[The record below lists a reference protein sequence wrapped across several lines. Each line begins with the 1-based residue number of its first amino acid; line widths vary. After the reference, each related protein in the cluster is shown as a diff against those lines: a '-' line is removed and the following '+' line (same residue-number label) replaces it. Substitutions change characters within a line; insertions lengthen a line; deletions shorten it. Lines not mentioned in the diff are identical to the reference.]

1 MKVDGIMILLEKKN
15 QLTIKI
21 KITIMTMTELM
32 MI

>member
-1 MKVDGIMILLEKKN
+1 MIMKVDGIMILLEKKN

-21 KITIMTMTELM
+21 TIMTMTESM

>member
-21 KITIMTMTELM
+21 TIMTMTESM